1 MKLVESIWRL
11 EKQNKNS
18 KEIADIA
25 GNMFDQIAK
34 TINLLE
40 KTESSISK
48 SLENISTSKNYIKE
62 GRGSLYSRANQMKE
76 LGAKTKIEIDIK
88 E

>member
-1 MKLVESIWRL
+1 M
-11 EKQNKNS
+11 
-18 KEIADIA
+18 
-25 GNMFDQIAK
+25 
-34 TINLLE
+34 
-40 KTESSISK
+40 
-48 SLENISTSKNYIKE
+48 ENIITTKNYIKE

>member
-40 KTESSISK
+40 KTESSITK